1 MRSFLLLAAAALA
14 AEAFT
19 PRIPMRR
26 PRPPLADAASKDST
40 DDDPSSSGPHQASF
54 AQLIDHSN
62 PSLGTFPVRYWY
74 DTTSWRGPG
83 SPIVFETPGESDASG
98 YTFVLGNRSMD
109 GRIAAQIGAATVLL
123 EHRYF
128 GKSIPVENLTTAN
141 MKYLTL
147 ENSMQDLVYFARNVQ
162 LPFAREADCGST
174 ATDVPW
180 VILGGSYAA
189 SLAAWIATLYP
200 DTFWA
205 YYASSAPK
213 QNLHWFWQFWTPV
226 QKGMPQDCRQD
237 VNDVIDHMDEVLE
250 HGSEEDV
257 AALKARFDMPAKLEN
272 DDFMNSLAQIVGQG
286 WTQRGFAI
294 EAAKNAAR
302 PKFLVW
308 CDYIED
314 RVDKGAH
321 HDDSVDHAPVGVDAA
336 LDGYARWWK
345 EFGLDWVRML
355 YDCAANDTDFD
366 CFNTHGDDVDIHVD
380 WSLDDSDNITAMSYL
395 WMVCSFPFE
404 NFYAG
409 PPKGIPALIS
419 RLITPESMMA
429 LCPLAFPPGPNGE
442 LVGVAKGL
450 TADNVNR
457 ITGGWEVVNS
467 TRLVYVNGEFDGWRE
482 LSVSSDYRP
491 AGPLPDSL
499 QVPAKVVSGGFHCS
513 DLSLNDGDVN
523 EDVRKVQDEV
533 VAQLVKWVGEWP
545 GKKDSGQ

>member
-1 MRSFLLLAAAALA
+1 
-14 AEAFT
+14 
-19 PRIPMRR
+19 MRR

-141 MKYLTL
+141 MNFHSRGKRT
-147 ENSMQDLVYFARNVQ
+147 VGA
-162 LPFAREADCGST
+162 
-174 ATDVPW
+174 
-180 VILGGSYAA
+180 
-189 SLAAWIATLYP
+189 
-200 DTFWA
+200 
-205 YYASSAPK
+205 
-213 QNLHWFWQFWTPV
+213 
-226 QKGMPQDCRQD
+226 
-237 VNDVIDHMDEVLE
+237 HMDEVLE

-286 WTQRGFAI
+286 WTQRGLAT

-314 RVDKGAH
+314 RVDKGVD

-336 LDGYARWWK
+336 LDGYVRWWK

-355 YDCAANDTDFD
+355 YDCAANDTNFD
-366 CFNTHGDDVDIHVD
+366 CFNTHGDDVDVHVD

-395 WMVCSFPFE
+395 WMVCSFPLE

-419 RLITPESMMA
+419 RLITPESMLA

-499 QVPAKVVSGGFHCS
+499 QVPAKVGSGGFHCS